1 MKSVKKYLALTLI
14 ALALSCAAK
23 KEIMPKPE
31 PEPAPAKGTYFWA
44 VKPEVNIRL
53 DNTTAATK
61 LGKLNDGDSVLVIEN
76 KSGWYQIQSDELT
89 FGWIRSDLLGP
100 RKVSVFAKAVSFV
113 DSLISSDGT
122 ELFFD
127 NKLLHRRIYVAYPAT
142 MYTSKSNIEEKT
154 KKLVQE
160 YQEKVYRGDVTARV
174 LKPGT
179 QDEYFTMNI
188 RGFKNPDILLPVLPF
203 GILTDVNISNPENIK
218 LTISTPDEISDKQ
231 LLTTARNIVSI
242 YPITYSKVELL
253 FVSADKQCRLWLI
266 EDKSG
271 EDYKVNHCPD

>member
-23 KEIMPKPE
+23 KEIVPKPE
-31 PEPAPAKGTYFWA
+31 TELVPVKGTYFWA
-44 VKPEVNIRL
+44 VKPDVNIRSE
-53 DNTTAATK
+53 NSTAASK
-61 LGKLNDGDSVLVIEN
+61 VGKLNDGDSVLVIEN
-76 KSGWYQIQSDELT
+76 KNGWYQIQSNEMT

-100 RKVSVFAKAVSFV
+100 KKVSVFAKAVSFV
-113 DSLISSDGT
+113 DSLLSSDDT

-127 NKLLHRRIYVAYPAT
+127 KKLLHRRIYLAYPAN
-142 MYTSKSNIEEKT
+142 MYTSKSIIENKT
-154 KKLVQE
+154 KKLVKE

-174 LKPGT
+174 LEPGT
-179 QDEYFTMNI
+179 QDEYLTMNI
-188 RGFKNPDILLPVLPF
+188 RGFKNPDIMLPILPF
-203 GILTDVNISNPENIK
+203 GILTDVNISDPENIK

-253 FVSADKQCRLWLI
+253 FVSADKQCRLWLL

-271 EDYKVNHCPD
+271 EDYKVNHCPE